1 MTKLGDFDDLDSFFG
16 RRPQAVLTPH
26 ALSPRPATATR
37 QARPARAPSTR
48 HAPHA
53 PHAPRAPR
61 AAKERPGPVDA
72 FIIERR
78 TRRRLV
84 GFVAVVA
91 VTAGGIGAR
100 LADIQ
105 VTSRQT
111 WVTYGAKQRDG
122 FRVIDAGR
130 GAIYDRNGQ
139 AFALS
144 VTEPNIVA
152 DPKQVRGPIA
162 TARKLAPILG
172 VSESELTKKL
182 TGTSRYQL
190 LAKTVSAEV
199 AKKVL
204 GLKLAGIT
212 QEDAYVRKNPSGGL
226 GRNVVGTT
234 YADGG
239 VDKDGHMARRGI
251 ERAYENSLEGTQ
263 GRLEFEKDPGGNT
276 IAGGQTKLTAAKPG
290 TNLYLTLDQ
299 SLQYAT
305 EQALIKQVTATRAKQ
320 AMAIISRPSTGEILS
335 MATVAADGE
344 GNVRTTGANRP
355 VSDVFEPGSVNKMI
369 TVAGALEEGLI
380 DPTTPHDVPDR
391 LMVGDHLFTDHD
403 PHPTQNWSTTDIL
416 ANSSNIGT
424 IKIAQQLGAPK
435 VDQYLRAFGFGTSS
449 GLPDEVN
456 GIMLPL
462 DAWSG
467 TSIGAIPIGQ
477 GIGVTALQMLTAYN
491 VIANDGIYVAP
502 KLVAATD
509 TGTGKTP
516 TPASARRRV
525 VSTETA
531 ISMRQMLAK
540 VVSDGTGK
548 PAQIPGYEPFGKTGT
563 ARIPQ
568 FAGDSK
574 DAYKDA
580 QGKYHYIGSFVG
592 AVQGADL
599 SIIVTVQEAETSIFG
614 SDLAAPVFSALASLA
629 LRYQHIAPPNLLAA
643 AKQVA
648 AARAAVPE
656 LSQSALEA
664 DSEGPA
670 SGTETAPG

>member
-1 MTKLGDFDDLDSFFG
+1 MTKLGDFDDLDTFFG
-16 RRPQAVLTPH
+16 RRPQPALTRQVTLPRS
-26 ALSPRPATATR
+26 APAPRQSRAPRSAPAPRPPR
-37 QARPARAPSTR
+37 
-48 HAPHA
+48 
-53 PHAPRAPR
+53 APRAPR
-61 AAKERPGPVDA
+61 APRGRPLPVDGSV
-72 FIIERR
+72 IDRR
-78 TRRRLV
+78 TRRRLI
-84 GFVAVVA
+84 GFVVVVA
-91 VTAGGIGAR
+91 IVVAGIGAR

-105 VTSRQT
+105 VTGRQT
-111 WVTYGAKQRDG
+111 WVDYGAKQRDG
-122 FRVIDAGR
+122 FRVLDAGR

-152 DPKQVRGPIA
+152 DQSQVRGPLA

-172 VSESELTKKL
+172 MSEVALAKKL
-182 TGTSRYQL
+182 TGKSPYKL
-190 LAKTVSAEV
+190 LATTVSADV
-199 AKKVL
+199 AKRVL
-204 GLKLAGIT
+204 DLKLPGIT
-212 QEDAYVRKNPSGGL
+212 QEDQYVRKNPSEGL

-239 VDKDGHMARRGI
+239 VDEAGHNARRGI
-251 ERAYENSLEGTQ
+251 ERAYENSLEGTA

-305 EQALIKQVTATRAKQ
+305 EQALIKQVKATGAKQ

-335 MATVAADGE
+335 MATVAADAD
-344 GNVRTTGANRP
+344 GNVANTGANRP
-355 VSDVFEPGSVNKMI
+355 VGDVFEPGSVNKMI

-380 DPTTPHDVPDR
+380 DPTTPHVVPDS
-391 LMVGDHLFTDHD
+391 LKVGDHLFTDHD

-435 VDQYLRAFGFGTSS
+435 VDQYLRSFGFGTSS

-462 DAWSG
+462 DQWSG

-491 VIANDGIYVAP
+491 VIANDGVYVAP

-516 TPASARRRV
+516 TAASARRRV
-525 VSTETA
+525 VSAETA
-531 ISMRQMLAK
+531 SSMRQMLAR

-548 PAQIPGYEPFGKTGT
+548 PAQIPGYVPFGKTGT

-580 QGKYHYIGSFVG
+580 SGKYHYIGSFVG
-592 AVQGADL
+592 AVDGADL

-629 LRYQHIAPPNLLAA
+629 LRYEQIPPPALVLAA
-643 AKQVA
+643 
-648 AARAAVPE
+648 RSAVPE
-656 LSQSALEA
+656 LTQSAIDA

-670 SGTETAPG
+670 SGAETAQG